1 RLGIPEDIPAW
12 HEVLNTDTARYG
24 GSDVHNPHPRVHDG
38 GLRLT
43 LPPLATIWLR
53 PA

>member
-12 HEVLNTDTARYG
+12 HEVLNTDAARYG
-24 GSDVHNPHPRVHDG
+24 GSDIHNPHLRAHDG

-53 PA
+53 PT